1 MTHIE
6 WLNIIEIFGMDS
18 CRVVLRSQNGPVLRT
33 GAAYDLD
40 PLSIHPDGSVEYESR
55 LKTSI
60 DLSKFMA
67 GVHLA
72 THEIFMLFYP
82 AAAGDEV
89 YNHNNKVS
97 LRKVNLTLPIL
108 YKREDGRSP
117 QTQTLWPLILSTQY
131 LQHPRYI
138 KIVMVSRL
146 NRFRLEHMYLVQ
158 ALPYES
164 RVSLHCIERGRPP
177 HAKANVPPWPIM
189 TALSCRDVDPALS
202 PLSREAA
209 GLQSTLGSWHDHY
222 QWSQQALIATH
233 LQPLE
238 QHAQYLNSQWP
249 VPLRS
254 AP

>member
-1 MTHIE
+1 MRNRVCLTIQQIENLLIFTFSIIEVSMTHIE

-97 LRKVNLTLPIL
+97 LRKVNLTLP
-108 YKREDGRSP
+108 
-117 QTQTLWPLILSTQY
+117 
-131 LQHPRYI
+131 
-138 KIVMVSRL
+138 
-146 NRFRLEHMYLVQ
+146 NLVQ
-158 ALPYES
+158 AG
-164 RVSLHCIERGRPP
+164 RWSLTTNTDTLATNIIDTILATPMIYQDRYG
-177 HAKANVPPWPIM
+177 VPP
-189 TALSCRDVDPALS
+189 
-202 PLSREAA
+202 
-209 GLQSTLGSWHDHY
+209 Q
-222 QWSQQALIATH
+222 
-233 LQPLE
+233 
-238 QHAQYLNSQWP
+238 
-249 VPLRS
+249 
-254 AP
+254 